1 MMRRIAF
8 LFPGQGSQEAGM
20 GRDLFGKDA
29 FADELAAIA
38 SAETGEDIARVCV
51 RGPERKLAETRL
63 LQPALTV
70 VSLAL
75 WRRLGEAGIRA
86 DVVAGHSLGEIPA
99 LAAAGMA
106 HPRDAVI
113 LAAARGK
120 AMSEAAELRD
130 GSMIAVAG
138 LDERAVGEA
147 IAEIAAQG
155 AIGIAA
161 LNAPSQI
168 VISGDAALV
177 AEAERALGRRPGVKL
192 TRLRVSGAWHSPL
205 MRPAAV
211 AFGEA
216 LGRLEIARA
225 ASAGEAPIAQT
236 WKRGPKPRARLGEPV
251 AMIFNRHGHAA
262 AEPAAVREL
271 LAGQLESPIRFD
283 AVLRRLAELKVTD
296 YVEIGPGN
304 VLRGLVRL
312 NLPDPEIRV
321 HGVADL
327 RSAERTAVA
336 LLST

>member
-1 MMRRIAF
+1 MRRIAF
-8 LFPGQGSQEAGM
+8 LFPGQGSQEVGM
-20 GRDLFGKDA
+20 GRDLFGRDA

-38 SAETGEDIARVCV
+38 SAETGEEIARVCT
-51 RGPERKLAETRL
+51 RGPEKRLTETRI

-86 DVVAGHSLGEIPA
+86 DAVAGHSLGEIPA

-113 LAAARGK
+113 LAAARGR
-120 AMSEAAELRD
+120 AMGEAAVQRE
-130 GSMIAVAG
+130 GCMTAVAG
-138 LDERAVGEA
+138 LDERVVSAA
-147 IAEIAAQG
+147 IAPLAARG

-161 LNAPSQI
+161 VNAPSQI

-177 AEAERALGRRPGVKL
+177 AEAERELARRQGAKL
-192 TRLRVSGAWHSPL
+192 TRLRVAGAWHSPH
-205 MRPAAV
+205 MRPAAE

-216 LGRLEIARA
+216 LSRLEIARPS
-225 ASAGEAPIAQT
+225 SADEAPLAQT
-236 WKRGPKPRARLGEPV
+236 WKRGPKPRLRPGAPIP
-251 AMIFNRHGHAA
+251 MIFNRHGHAA
-262 AEPAAVREL
+262 AEPSAVREL

-283 AVLRRLAELKVTD
+283 AVLRKLAEMKVTD
-296 YVEIGPGN
+296 FVEIGPGN

-321 HGVADL
+321 HGVSDL

-336 LLST
+336 LLSS

>member
-1 MMRRIAF
+1 
-8 LFPGQGSQEAGM
+8 M
-20 GRDLFGKDA
+20 GRDLFGRDP

-38 SAETGEDIARVCV
+38 SAETGEDIARLCA
-51 RGPERKLAETRL
+51 RGPEKKLTETRL

-86 DVVAGHSLGEIPA
+86 DAVAGHSLGEIPA
-99 LAAAGMA
+99 LAAAGMV
-106 HPRDAVI
+106 HPRDAVV

-120 AMSEAAELRD
+120 AMGEAAALQ
-130 GSMIAVAG
+130 GGCMTAVAG
-138 LDERAVGEA
+138 LDEQIVAAA
-147 IAEIAAQG
+147 IAPLGARG

-161 LNAPSQI
+161 VNAPSQI

-177 AEAERALGRRPGVKL
+177 AEAERDLARLPGAKL
-192 TRLRVSGAWHSPL
+192 TRLRVAGAWHSSH
-205 MRPAAV
+205 MRPAV
-211 AFGEA
+211 EAFAEA
-216 LGRLEIARA
+216 LGRLELVRAARA
-225 ASAGEAPIAQT
+225 EEAPLSQT
-236 WKRGPKPRARLGEPV
+236 WKRGPKPRASLGDAIP
-251 AMIFNRHGHAA
+251 MIFNRHGHVAS
-262 AEPAAVREL
+262 EPAAIREL

-283 AVLRRLAELKVTD
+283 AVMRRLAERKVTD
-296 YVEIGPGN
+296 FVEIGPGS

-321 HGVADL
+321 HGVSDL

>member
-8 LFPGQGSQEAGM
+8 LFPGQGSQEVGM

-38 SAETGEDIARVCV
+38 GAETGEDVARLCV
-51 RGPERKLAETRL
+51 RGPEKKLAETRI

-106 HPRDAVI
+106 HPRDAVV

-120 AMSEAAELRD
+120 AMGEAAALES
-130 GSMIAVAG
+130 GCMTAVVG
-138 LDERAVGEA
+138 LDERAVSAA
-147 IAEIAAQG
+147 IAPLAARG

-161 LNAPSQI
+161 VNAPAQI

-177 AEAERALGRRPGVKL
+177 AEAERELARRPGAKL
-192 TRLRVSGAWHSPL
+192 TRLRVVGAWHSPH
-205 MRPAAV
+205 MRPAAA
-211 AFGEA
+211 AFAEA
-216 LGRLEIARA
+216 LGRLELVRA
-225 ASAGEAPIAQT
+225 ASADEAPLAQT
-236 WKRGPKPRARLGEPV
+236 WKRAPKPRAKLGDAIP
-251 AMIFNRHGHAA
+251 MIFNRHGHAA

-283 AVLRRLAELKVTD
+283 AVLRRLAEMKVTD
-296 YVEIGPGN
+296 YVEIGPGG

-321 HGVADL
+321 HGVSDL

-336 LLST
+336 LLSS